1 MSRSIEFRHHPDTP
15 QPGIVDDL
23 LDIVQ
28 RVHHGRM
35 VCTLGG
41 QIRVAGALVGEAVVV
56 HDVPVENVHFV
67 VRHGVQCEQYVVDGE
82 VMTGRV
88 QQESTMRQPGEI
100 HDTLASY
107 LQLGRKQRLELCML
121 QLVLFIPMAIWHS
134 FTHVRS
140 IPGRDQELRKGL
152 QSPKNAPHRLREQI
166 HRGRFVYV
174 QLVCEK
180 VQFPDRV

>member
-82 VMTGRV
+82 VMAGRV
-88 QQESTMRQPGEI
+88 QQESTVRQPGEI

-107 LQLGRKQRLELCML
+107 LQLGRNASMYA
-121 QLVLFIPMAIWHS
+121 LVHYLWQFDTR
-134 FTHVRS
+134 THVRS
-140 IPGRDQELRKGL
+140 IPGRDQELRKSL
-152 QSPKNAPHRLREQI
+152 QSPKNPPHRLREQI
-166 HRGRFVYV
+166 HRGCFVYV

-180 VQFPDRV
+180 VQFPNRV

>member
-41 QIRVAGALVGEAVVV
+41 QIRIAGALVGEAVVV

-82 VMTGRV
+82 VMAGRV
-88 QQESTMRQPGEI
+88 QQESTVRQPGEI

-107 LQLGRKQRLELCML
+107 LQLGRNASMYV
-121 QLVLFIPMAIWHS
+121 LVLFMAI
-134 FTHVRS
+134 
-140 IPGRDQELRKGL
+140 
-152 QSPKNAPHRLREQI
+152 
-166 HRGRFVYV
+166 
-174 QLVCEK
+174 
-180 VQFPDRV
+180 

>member
-82 VMTGRV
+82 VMAGRV
-88 QQESTMRQPGEI
+88 QQESTVRQPGEI

-107 LQLGRKQRLELCML
+107 LQLGRNASMYV
-121 QLVLFIPMAIWHS
+121 LVLFMAI
-134 FTHVRS
+134 
-140 IPGRDQELRKGL
+140 
-152 QSPKNAPHRLREQI
+152 
-166 HRGRFVYV
+166 
-174 QLVCEK
+174 
-180 VQFPDRV
+180 